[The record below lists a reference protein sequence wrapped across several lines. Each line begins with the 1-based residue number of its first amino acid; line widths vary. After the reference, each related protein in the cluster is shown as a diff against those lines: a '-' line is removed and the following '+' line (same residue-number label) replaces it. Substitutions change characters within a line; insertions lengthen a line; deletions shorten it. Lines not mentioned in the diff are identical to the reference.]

1 MIVTEMKTIQMVRGT
16 EILDSRGNPT
26 VEATVYLSDGA
37 MGRASV
43 PSGAS
48 TGEAEA
54 VELRDGDG
62 NRYNGKGVLQA
73 VANVSGTISEHLGGR
88 DAMAQRAVDQ
98 ALITLDGTDNKSE
111 LGANAILAVSE
122 AVARAASISLGQPLY
137 RYLGGIYAH
146 RLPVP
151 MMNVLNGGAHADNN
165 VDVQEFMIV
174 PIGAESFAQALRMGA
189 ETYHALKGLLKEKG
203 LSTGVGDEGGFAP
216 NLANDEQALELLVDA
231 ISKAGYK
238 PGRDIYLAI
247 DVAASNLWNEKSR
260 RYSLGGQER
269 DAANLTRLYEGWL
282 AKYPILSIEDGIGEH
297 DEEGWKAHTE
307 ALGGKVQL
315 VADDNVVTNPELFRR
330 AIADHIANA
339 MLIKPNQ
346 IGTVT
351 ETLEAVEIA
360 KRAGYGVVISHRSGE
375 TEDSFIADLAVAVN
389 ADFLKSGAP
398 CRMDRLAKYNRLVRI
413 EEELDGVSEF
423 AGPQVAM
430 RLGLPGL
437 G

>member
-1 MIVTEMKTIQMVRGT
+1 MQIAEMKTIQIIRGT

-37 MGRASV
+37 TGRASV

-54 VELRDGDG
+54 VELRDGDSE
-62 NRYNGKGVLQA
+62 RFNGKGVLQA
-73 VANVSGTISEHLGGR
+73 VANVSGTISEHLGAR
-88 DAMAQRAVDQ
+88 DAMAQRAIDQ

-122 AVARAASISLGQPLY
+122 AVARAAAISLGQPLY
-137 RYLGGIYAH
+137 RYIGGIHAH

-165 VDVQEFMIV
+165 VDVQEFMVV
-174 PIGAESFAQALRMGA
+174 PIGAKSFAESLRMGA
-189 ETYHALKGLLKEKG
+189 ETYHALKILLKEKE
-203 LSTGVGDEGGFAP
+203 LSTAIGDEGGFAP
-216 NLANDEQALELLVDA
+216 NLVGDEQALELLVDA
-231 ISKAGYK
+231 IAKAGYK
-238 PGRDIYLAI
+238 PGRDIYLAM
-247 DVAASNLWNEKSR
+247 DVAASNLWDDRSK

-269 DAANLTRLYEGWL
+269 DAVNLTRMYDGWIS
-282 AKYPILSIEDGIGEH
+282 KYPILSIEDGIGEH

-307 ALGGKVQL
+307 ALGGKIQL
-315 VADDNVVTNPELFRR
+315 VADDYVVTNPALFKK

-398 CRMDRLAKYNRLVRI
+398 CRMDRLAKYNRLLRI

-423 AGPQVAM
+423 AGPYVAE
-430 RLGLPGL
+430 RLGL
-437 G
+437 

>member
-1 MIVTEMKTIQMVRGT
+1 MLISEMKTIQMVRGT

-43 PSGAS
+43 PCGAS

-62 NRYNGKGVLQA
+62 NRFNGKGVLQA
-73 VANVSGTISEHLGGR
+73 VANVSGTISEHLGAR

-122 AVARAASISLGQPLY
+122 AVARAASVSLGQPLY
-137 RYLGGIYAH
+137 RYLGGLYAH

-174 PIGAESFAQALRMGA
+174 PMGADSFAQALRMGA
-189 ETYHALKGLLKEKG
+189 ETYHALKGLLNEKG

-216 NLANDEQALELLVDA
+216 NLASDEQALELLVDA

-238 PGRDIYLAI
+238 AGRDIYLAL
-247 DVAASNLWNEKSR
+247 DVAASNLWDEKSR
-260 RYSLGGQER
+260 RYNLGGQER
-269 DAANLTRLYEGWL
+269 DAINMTRLYDGW
-282 AKYPILSIEDGIGEH
+282 
-297 DEEGWKAHTE
+297 
-307 ALGGKVQL
+307 V
-315 VADDNVVTNPELFRR
+315 
-330 AIADHIANA
+330 
-339 MLIKPNQ
+339 
-346 IGTVT
+346 
-351 ETLEAVEIA
+351 
-360 KRAGYGVVISHRSGE
+360 
-375 TEDSFIADLAVAVN
+375 
-389 ADFLKSGAP
+389 
-398 CRMDRLAKYNRLVRI
+398 
-413 EEELDGVSEF
+413 
-423 AGPQVAM
+423 
-430 RLGLPGL
+430 
-437 G
+437 